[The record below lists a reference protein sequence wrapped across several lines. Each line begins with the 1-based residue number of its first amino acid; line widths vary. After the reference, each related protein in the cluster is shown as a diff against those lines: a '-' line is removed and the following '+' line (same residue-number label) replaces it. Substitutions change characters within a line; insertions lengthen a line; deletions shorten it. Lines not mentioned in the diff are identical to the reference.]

1 MQLPR
6 EMYSAPETN
15 IGPYSKWPSP
25 KRPLRRKVVI
35 YSGGVL
41 SAAVFA
47 HCVLPMIIAA

>member
-6 EMYSAPETN
+6 ENYPAPETI
-15 IGPYSKWPSP
+15 IGPFSQWPRP
-25 KRPLRRKVVI
+25 KRTPRRKVVI

-47 HCVLPMIIAA
+47 HCVLPMIISA